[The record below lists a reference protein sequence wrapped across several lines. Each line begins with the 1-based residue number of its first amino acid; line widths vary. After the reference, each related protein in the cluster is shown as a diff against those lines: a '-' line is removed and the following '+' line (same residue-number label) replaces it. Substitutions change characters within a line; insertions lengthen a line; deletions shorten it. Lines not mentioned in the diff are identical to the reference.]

1 MPSVKKNFIWS
12 TVLTLAGYV
21 FPLITFPYITR
32 VLGVEGIGSIQF
44 ADSTISYFCIFAM
57 LGIGTVGVRE
67 IAKSKDDKHELSRVF
82 SSLLF
87 INLLFTVLSIIFLI
101 LLIQFIPSFE
111 SHSKLL
117 YIGVSRILCTAFVA
131 EWFFKG
137 IEDFRYIT
145 ICSIII
151 RSLYVISVLIFV
163 RDANDYILYFLLT
176 TLTYVFNVIV
186 NLVYLKKFVNITFD
200 NLNFRPYVKPIVIL
214 GIYSILTQMYGSF
227 NVIFLGDR
235 CGDIEVGYYSTT
247 VKLFG
252 IIMSVFSAFTG
263 VMLPRMS
270 SLLSEGKKEEFKNVT
285 SKSIDFLLIFCFPII
300 IIAEVFAPQIVT
312 IIAGHGYEGA
322 ILPLQIVMP
331 LMLIIGYEQII
342 IIQMLM
348 PLEKDNAILTNSIL
362 GASIAII
369 LNFLIVPRFAAVGTA
384 IVWIACEIAVGLSAQ
399 FFVTK
404 YTGYK
409 FPFKKIFRYIL
420 AYLPALAGC
429 VFILEQIQYGYMSF
443 VVGILFIGCYFFG
456 IEYYVLKNQIW
467 IELVGSVIKRAKQSM
482 NCNS

>member
-1 MPSVKKNFIWS
+1 
-12 TVLTLAGYV
+12 
-21 FPLITFPYITR
+21 
-32 VLGVEGIGSIQF
+32 
-44 ADSTISYFCIFAM
+44 
-57 LGIGTVGVRE
+57 
-67 IAKSKDDKHELSRVF
+67 
-82 SSLLF
+82 
-87 INLLFTVLSIIFLI
+87 
-101 LLIQFIPSFE
+101 
-111 SHSKLL
+111 
-117 YIGVSRILCTAFVA
+117 
-131 EWFFKG
+131 
-137 IEDFRYIT
+137 
-145 ICSIII
+145 
-151 RSLYVISVLIFV
+151 
-163 RDANDYILYFLLT
+163 
-176 TLTYVFNVIV
+176 
-186 NLVYLKKFVNITFD
+186 
-200 NLNFRPYVKPIVIL
+200 
-214 GIYSILTQMYGSF
+214 
-227 NVIFLGDR
+227 
-235 CGDIEVGYYSTT
+235 
-247 VKLFG
+247 
-252 IIMSVFSAFTG
+252 MSVFSAFTG